1 MSISLTLSECLKAG
15 YPRFEDDLND
25 NLEEARSLLTEK
37 DINCLKEE
45 IENFSEIADSTV
57 GTFADIDFEIGN
69 SLEKAMEIDES
80 SLPPPGTPLKTETQ
94 LMLEKDPEYQARIQA
109 DLEEFERELED
120 LFSDFPS
127 SPEDLMDTSSD

>member
-1 MSISLTLSECLKAG
+1 MSISLTLSKCLEAG
-15 YPRFEDDLND
+15 YPEFKNDLNN

-37 DINCLKEE
+37 DINCLKE
-45 IENFSEIADSTV
+45 EIADSTV

-80 SLPPPGTPLKTETQ
+80 LLAPPGTPLKTETQ
-94 LMLEKDPEYQARIQA
+94 LMLGKDTEYHAIIQA